1 MLIFHHVQIIAEE
14 ARRCEK
20 LVQELLEFG
29 RPRKAEFTEVDVKP
43 IVEKTLDLISNR
55 AAKSRVGTSVSVADD
70 LPRVRADMQ
79 QIQQMLLNLSL
90 NAIDAMPQGG
100 QLTLGAAKDGSSGI
114 TLIVADT
121 GAGIS
126 SEMLR
131 RIFQPFYTANK
142 RRGLGLGLPICDR
155 IAKAH
160 GGSISVESQPNRG
173 TTFRIY
179 LPINADGDVSVTAEQ
194 TE

>member
-1 MLIFHHVQIIAEE
+1 
-14 ARRCEK
+14 
-20 LVQELLEFG
+20 
-29 RPRKAEFTEVDVKP
+29 
-43 IVEKTLDLISNR
+43 
-55 AAKSRVGTSVSVADD
+55 
-70 LPRVRADMQ
+70 
-79 QIQQMLLNLSL
+79 
-90 NAIDAMPQGG
+90 MPQGG

-173 TTFRIY
+173 TTFRIHI
-179 LPINADGDVSVTAEQ
+179 PFNVDGDVSATAEQ